1 MSAKQGDPY
10 IRDKGRIGRVAP
22 AVNSPPPQVGAAR
35 ETGILLASRPPY
47 PAYLHCIIGTRRNT
61 MQILGL
67 CRFSYPAL
75 GGFQVG
81 HETIEDRIAYLY
93 EPARLEERF
102 RLFEAVALPC
112 LMAQTDPDFE
122 MIVLVGDS
130 LPKQHMARLK
140 ALLSPLPHARIIVE
154 PPRPHRE
161 VMKEILNKARLSRY
175 EPCVQFRFDDDDAI
189 AVDFIAKLRKA
200 VDDAAP
206 LLVQHKSVALDWNK
220 GYVAEFGADGIE
232 ATPSY
237 RPFYTAALAM
247 FVNARCPL
255 TIMNFAHD
263 KLPRFMPA
271 LSFPDQAMYVRGH
284 NGFNDSRQKNARPIE
299 LSPLSAEEETL
310 FKDRFAIDINAVR
323 RVFAKG

>member
-1 MSAKQGDPY
+1 M
-10 IRDKGRIGRVAP
+10 
-22 AVNSPPPQVGAAR
+22 QV
-35 ETGILLASRPPY
+35 
-47 PAYLHCIIGTRRNT
+47 
-61 MQILGL
+61 LGL

-81 HETIEDRIAYLY
+81 HDTTADRIAYLY
-93 EPARLEERF
+93 DPARLEERF
-102 RLFEAVALPC
+102 RLFETVALPS

-122 MIVLVGDS
+122 MIVLVGDRF
-130 LPKQHMARLK
+130 PRIHMERLK
-140 ALLSPLPHARIIVE
+140 ALLAPLPQARIVVE

-161 VMKEILNKARLSRY
+161 VMKEILNKARHARS

-189 AVDFIAKLRKA
+189 AVDFVAKLRKT

-220 GYVAEFGADGIE
+220 GYVAEFGADGIA
-232 ATPSY
+232 ATPSF

-247 FVNARCPL
+247 FVNAGCPL

-271 LSFPDQAMYVRGH
+271 LSFPDPAMYVRGH
-284 NGFNDSRQKNARPIE
+284 NGFNDSRQKNARAVD
-299 LSPLSAEEETL
+299 LSPLSPEEEIL
-310 FKDRFAIDINAVR
+310 FKDRFAIDIDTVR